1 MKIVTLIRDILHMNV
16 NVNEF
21 EKKMLMQVV
30 NLFDS
35 KTHHKKQSSFEPTNW
50 KNSLIV

>member
-21 EKKMLMQVV
+21 EKK
-30 NLFDS
+30 NAHASS
-35 KTHHKKQSSFEPTNW
+35 KLRFENTSQ
-50 KNSLIV
+50 KAILL

>member
-21 EKKMLMQVV
+21 EK
-30 NLFDS
+30 NAHASS
-35 KTHHKKQSSFEPTNW
+35 KLIRFENTSQ
-50 KNSLIV
+50 KAILL